1 MIRALTWIGR
11 IAGGGGAALFVVA
24 IVARLLG
31 QWRIGEVAIGTLLQV
46 ATAAMVLG
54 TLAYVASIAER
65 RGG

>member
-1 MIRALTWIGR
+1 MTHALTWIGR
-11 IAGGGGAALFVVA
+11 IAGAGGAALFVVA

-31 QWRIGEVAIGTLLQV
+31 HWRIGDLATGTLLQA

-54 TLAYVASIAER
+54 VLAYVAAIAER